1 MTTLTNSVIFHDSG
15 YTDPKTKVVKF
26 RQGLS
31 HAITTALASMVI
43 GRPSDRDPE
52 QWFRLAVQMDQNRA
66 ADEAFYA
73 SSPSTPIVAAQA
85 SYVPTSDTCNQC
97 GAAGH
102 LDEDCPHQFDAQY
115 MGVDKVQA
123 ILEARPPVLDQTPV
137 QPKKFHPQPKARL
150 AVPLSSKNHFSV
162 LAVDEALEPLPTSSA
177 LPIPSTPSPLGPA
190 PKMMTRRPR
199 WEKRMTRKLIIRS
212 LEEGPN
218 CLMIP
223 THLKT
228 TDTMEEAATEAMVDT
243 GATGDFIDRDFVE
256 RTKLPTRKL
265 SQPIPVYNVDGTPNE
280 AGSIDRVVDVIMTY
294 KGHSERIL
302 LAVTRLGKQSMIL
315 GFTWLKKHNPE
326 IDFIA
331 RVVKMSRCMP
341 RCCTGCRTDLREE
354 RKAKKEDIRCINACC
369 TGPLPAF
376 VEDADDEEEQLPD
389 PEDPED
395 EPLEEGDRIWATGL
409 LPEPEYIRA
418 SSTISQRLAEAF
430 KKNSQPLE
438 HEKHIPPHL
447 RDFHSV
453 FSKESFDDL
462 PESKPWDHAVELTPD
477 ATPKSCKVYPL
488 AASEQKELDAFL
500 KENLETGRIRP
511 SKSPM
516 ASPVFF
522 IKKKDGALH
531 LVQDYCMLN
540 AMTVKNKYPLP
551 LIPELIAKL
560 WGAKYFTKLDV
571 RWGFN
576 NVRMKEG
583 DEWKAAFQTNRGL
596 FEPLVMFFGLTNS
609 PATFQTMMDD
619 IFEELI
625 TEGVVVVYLDDI
637 LIFTETL
644 EEHHALT

>member
-1 MTTLTNSVIFHDSG
+1 
-15 YTDPKTKVVKF
+15 
-26 RQGLS
+26 
-31 HAITTALASMVI
+31 
-43 GRPSDRDPE
+43 
-52 QWFRLAVQMDQNRA
+52 MDQNRA

-102 LDEDCPHQFDAQY
+102 LDEDCPHQFDAQH

-177 LPIPSTPSPLGPA
+177 LPIPSTSSPLVPA

-199 WEKRMTRKLIIRS
+199 WEKRMTRKLIIHS

-228 TDTMEEAATEAMVDT
+228 TDTMEEAATKAMVDT

-331 RVVKMSRCMP
+331 
-341 RCCTGCRTDLREE
+341 
-354 RKAKKEDIRCINACC
+354 
-369 TGPLPAF
+369 
-376 VEDADDEEEQLPD
+376 
-389 PEDPED
+389 
-395 EPLEEGDRIWATGL
+395 
-409 LPEPEYIRA
+409 
-418 SSTISQRLAEAF
+418 
-430 KKNSQPLE
+430 
-438 HEKHIPPHL
+438 
-447 RDFHSV
+447 
-453 FSKESFDDL
+453 
-462 PESKPWDHAVELTPD
+462 
-477 ATPKSCKVYPL
+477 
-488 AASEQKELDAFL
+488 
-500 KENLETGRIRP
+500 
-511 SKSPM
+511 
-516 ASPVFF
+516 
-522 IKKKDGALH
+522 
-531 LVQDYCMLN
+531 
-540 AMTVKNKYPLP
+540 
-551 LIPELIAKL
+551 
-560 WGAKYFTKLDV
+560 
-571 RWGFN
+571 
-576 NVRMKEG
+576 
-583 DEWKAAFQTNRGL
+583 
-596 FEPLVMFFGLTNS
+596 
-609 PATFQTMMDD
+609 
-619 IFEELI
+619 
-625 TEGVVVVYLDDI
+625 
-637 LIFTETL
+637 
-644 EEHHALT
+644 